1 MLGFSFDPSKASDY
15 TLTMREQQRQ
25 EARMR
30 DVEMLLES
38 LFMREEVTMRLI
50 ADCLYDV
57 GSVNLLN
64 QRVRSKPLNKFMKV
78 IARRSK
84 PIFRFFMLR
93 WSRKN
98 VPHMVAA
105 WLHSQVRFEPA
116 AAATEVM
123 EAILPEVIMPDAI
136 ASHTKT
142 DHADWAAPDLVP
154 PDHSRS
160 IR

>member
-1 MLGFSFDPSKASDY
+1 
-15 TLTMREQQRQ
+15 
-25 EARMR
+25 MR

-38 LFMREEVTMRLI
+38 LFMREDVTMRLI

-64 QRVRSKPLNKFMKV
+64 QRIRSRPLNKFMKV

-93 WSRKN
+93 WSKKN
-98 VPHMVAA
+98 APHMIAD

-116 AAATEVM
+116 EAATEVI
-123 EAILPEVIMPDAI
+123 ESVLPEVIAPEAISSEASQFSDSVIPDI
-136 ASHTKT
+136 V
-142 DHADWAAPDLVP
+142 APDN
-154 PDHSRS
+154 SRGA
-160 IR
+160 